1 VVAQVDGVDPAV
13 DRGIDHV
20 ERDGQVGHEVEA
32 ADRRAYSI
40 CPSVGLE
47 AAA

>member
-1 VVAQVDGVDPAV
+1 VDRVDPAV
-13 DRGIDHV
+13 DGGRDHV
-20 ERDGQVGHEVEA
+20 ERDGQVGHQVQA

>member
-1 VVAQVDGVDPAV
+1 VVANVDRVDPAF
-13 DRGIDHV
+13 DGGRDHV
-20 ERDGQVGHEVEA
+20 EPDGQVGHQVQA

-40 CPSVGLE
+40 CPSLGLD